1 MMMFFKHGFEACR
14 CTGVRKHLHE
24 AKFAQNI
31 ERAVD
36 RPKTDARKLFP
47 NAF

>member
-1 MMMFFKHGFEACR
+1 MMMFFEHGFKACR
-14 CTGVRKHLHE
+14 RTCMRKHLHE
-24 AKFAQNI
+24 AKLAQDI

-36 RPKTDARKLFP
+36 RPEAYAGKFLA

>member
-1 MMMFFKHGFEACR
+1 MMMFFEHGFEACR
-14 CTGVRKHLHE
+14 CTRMRKHLHE
-24 AKFAQNI
+24 AKLAQDI

-36 RPKTDARKLFP
+36 RPKTDAGKLLP